1 MIAEADPPEI
11 RGRLPVPQTQAR
23 LFCFTLN
30 ILADWAWD
38 EGNSRGGKQRLV
50 AFVGFDTT
58 PSPPLSPGAVTD
70 GPVRSAAQ
78 TGNR

>member
-11 RGRLPVPQTQAR
+11 RGRLPVPKTQAR

-58 PSPPLSPGAVTD
+58 SSPPLSPRFHYGRASPLCST
-70 GPVRSAAQ
+70 
-78 TGNR
+78 NW